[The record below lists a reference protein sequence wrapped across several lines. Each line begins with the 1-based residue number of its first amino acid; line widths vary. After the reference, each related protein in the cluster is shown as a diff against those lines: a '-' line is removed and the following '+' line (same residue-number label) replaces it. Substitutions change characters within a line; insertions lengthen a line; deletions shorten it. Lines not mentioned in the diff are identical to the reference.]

1 MHSDRSGM
9 SDVLGARVSWH
20 DVCSRTMGGRDFT
33 GERDLERPIARGRMR
48 ADFGSWFRDVVLS
61 CRGFR
66 RRPVFVFVA
75 VASLALGIGGNAL
88 VFSVVDSVL
97 LQPLSYPNADA
108 LVAVWLTPPNE
119 PEQRFGTNTGVYFTI
134 RDNNDSFES
143 FGTGRLNEALTV
155 TLPGDAAAHSIQS
168 QLFSADMLSTMGVQ
182 PLLGDWPPKDPNG
195 IAISHGLWQRQFGGS
210 PNVLGSHRGSRC
222 RHRSDRGG
230 HAREFSSVESGY
242 RHLAPPSRRRFAAG
256 RRAVRIDSSRSS
268 AV

>member
-1 MHSDRSGM
+1 
-9 SDVLGARVSWH
+9 
-20 DVCSRTMGGRDFT
+20 
-33 GERDLERPIARGRMR
+33 MR
-48 ADFGSWFRDVVLS
+48 ADFGSFFRDVVLS
-61 CRGFR
+61 CRGLR
-66 RRPVFVFVA
+66 RRPVFVLVA

-143 FGTGRLNEALTV
+143 FGTGRLNEAFTV
-155 TLPGDAAAHSIQS
+155 TLPGDAAAHWVPS
-168 QLFSADMLSTMGVQ
+168 QLFSEGMLSTLGVR

-210 PNVLGSHRGSRC
+210 PNVLGTIVDLGAGTAPIAAVMPEGFHLLNPDTDLWIHQADTDC
-222 RHRSDRGG
+222 R
-230 HAREFSSVESGY
+230 
-242 RHLAPPSRRRFAAG
+242 G